1 MCKSTK
7 KNTRIELTKPFL
19 QAKIKLIT
27 LDGEFQENMEGTRI
41 YGLTDSGP
49 GRIDPERRY

>member
-19 QAKIKLIT
+19 QAKIKLIA
-27 LDGEFQENMEGTRI
+27 LDGEF
-41 YGLTDSGP
+41 
-49 GRIDPERRY
+49 